1 MTMKIEIMTN
11 PAKDRGHILTDRLLS
26 LLSGCDCEVYM
37 PMAPGIANTSVI
49 RGEYCEGAP
58 DMIVVLGGD
67 GSIMRASHRAA
78 VLGAPILG
86 INLGR
91 VGYLAELDPSELDLV
106 KTLFDGGYTVEP
118 RMLLDVRHIRDG
130 RTVVKGI
137 ALNDAVISHGNQP
150 KFMESEIFC
159 NGSSLG
165 KCRSDGYIVS
175 TPTGSTAYSLS
186 AGGPVLDP
194 SLRGM
199 CLIPICPYSLTS
211 RPIVVPDTTVTEL
224 RYLSGGGA
232 YLTVDGS
239 GNDELLPGDTVRI
252 TASALT
258 AGFVRVKREH
268 DRNFYRIFRDK
279 MSDS

>member
-1 MTMKIEIMTN
+1 MKIEIIPN
-11 PAKDRGHILTDRLLS
+11 PVKDRGHICTERLLS
-26 LLSGCDCEVYM
+26 LLSDCGCEVYM
-37 PMAPGIANTSVI
+37 PQTAEVRSTAMIS
-49 RGEYCEGAP
+49 GEFCTGVP
-58 DMIVVLGGD
+58 DMIIVLGGD

-78 VLGAPILG
+78 ALGVPILG

-91 VGYLAELDPSELDLV
+91 VGYLAEIEPAEIELLRSV
-106 KTLFDGGYTVEP
+106 FENGYTVE
-118 RMLLDVRHIRDG
+118 RRLMLDVRHIRGD
-130 RTVVKGI
+130 RTVVSGI
-137 ALNDAVISHGNQP
+137 ALNDAVVSHGSQP

-159 NGSSLG
+159 NGSSIG
-165 KCRSDGYIVS
+165 KCRSDGYIFS

-211 RPIVVPDTTVTEL
+211 RPIVVPDTTVAEL
-224 RYLSGGGA
+224 RYISGGGA

-239 GNDELLPGDTVRI
+239 GTDELLPGDTVRI

-258 AGFVRVKREH
+258 ADFVRVKREH
-268 DRNFYRIFRDK
+268 NRNFYRIFRDK

>member
-1 MTMKIEIMTN
+1 MKIEIIPN
-11 PAKDRGHILTDRLLS
+11 PSKDRGHIYTDRLLQ
-26 LLSGCDCEVYM
+26 LLSGYSCEVYM
-37 PMAPGIANTSVI
+37 PPIEGIKNTSVI
-49 RGEYCEGAP
+49 CGDYCSEAP
-58 DMIVVLGGD
+58 DMMIVLGGD

-78 VLGAPILG
+78 ALGVPILG

-91 VGYLAELDPSELDLV
+91 VGYLAEIDPSELELV
-106 KTLFDGGYTVEP
+106 RSILENGYTIEP
-118 RMLLDVRHIRDG
+118 RMMLDVRHIRAG
-130 RTVVKGI
+130 KTVVSGI

-159 NGSSLG
+159 NGSSIG

-211 RPIVVPDTTVTEL
+211 RPIVVPDSTVTEL
-224 RYLSGGGA
+224 RYISGGGA
-232 YLTVDGS
+232 FLTVDGS
-239 GNDELLPGDTVRI
+239 GTDELLPGDTVRI

-258 AGFVRVKREH
+258 ADFVRVKREH
-268 DRNFYRIFRDK
+268 NRNFYRIFRDK

>member
-1 MTMKIEIMTN
+1 MKIEIIPN
-11 PAKDRGHILTDRLLS
+11 PSKDRGHIYTDRLLQ
-26 LLSGCDCEVYM
+26 LLSDYSCEVYM
-37 PMAPGIANTSVI
+37 PPIEGIKNTSVI
-49 RGEYCEGAP
+49 SGDYCSEAP
-58 DMIVVLGGD
+58 DMMIVLGGD

-78 VLGAPILG
+78 VLGVPILG

-91 VGYLAELDPSELDLV
+91 VGYLAEIDPSELELV
-106 KTLFDGGYTVEP
+106 RSILENGYTVEP
-118 RMLLDVRHIRDG
+118 RMMLDVRHIRDG
-130 RTVVKGI
+130 KTVVSGI

-159 NGSSLG
+159 NGSSIG

-211 RPIVVPDTTVTEL
+211 RPIVVPDSTVTEL
-224 RYLSGGGA
+224 RYISGGGA
-232 YLTVDGS
+232 FLTVDGS
-239 GNDELLPGDTVRI
+239 GTDELLPGDTVRI

-258 AGFVRVKREH
+258 ADFVRVKREH
-268 DRNFYRIFRDK
+268 NRNFYRIFRDK